1 MNAATRQMGLVALL
15 LAAVLG
21 LFLAAELG
29 QRRLEDVR
37 RQVEAGAQRE
47 RILSQILQLMSQAE
61 SSQRGSILLDDAGY
75 LEPYQESV
83 RRLPQAINLLDQ
95 AFASADPSLRA
106 EVEQVER
113 LSNAKLVEMGE
124 TLNLYREH
132 GRSAAVDLIRTDIG
146 KWTMTQLSERV
157 RRIQSEETDNIL
169 AASRSWRIDRWINLA
184 ITTTALVASV
194 FLVLLARRLVVTY
207 MRSKERET
215 EDLTERGAELEMLV
229 KQRTEDLSELSTH
242 LQSVAERERA
252 ALSRELHDELG
263 GLLVAARMDVSW
275 LEDRV
280 ASSDPEVRSHFKR
293 VHEALQAGVDVKR
306 RVVEDLRPT
315 LLDNLGLFSA
325 LRWQVADSCGR
336 AGLKSSENYPPE
348 ELSLTPDAS
357 IAIFRIVQEALTN
370 IIKHAQASNVEVSVE
385 VQPQQLL
392 VQIRDDGVG
401 MPAERLRGLRSH
413 GLAAMRHRA
422 VALGGQLRVV
432 PAQRGT
438 HIEVQLPLDT
448 ILAPVPAAGDGT
460 EEPYWASAA
469 RSLANPRSS
478 EGRRK

>member
-1 MNAATRQMGLVALL
+1 MRAATRQMGLVALL

-47 RILSQILQLMSQAE
+47 RALGQVLQLTSQAE

-83 RRLPQAINLLDQ
+83 RRLPQAINLLNQ
-95 AFASADPSLRA
+95 AFAGADPALRA

-157 RRIQSEETDNIL
+157 RRIQGEETDNIL
-169 AASRSWRIDRWINLA
+169 AASRSWRIDRWINLTM
-184 ITTTALVASV
+184 TTTALVASV
-194 FLVLLARRLVVTY
+194 FLVLLLRRLVMTY

-229 KQRTEDLSELSTH
+229 KQRTEELSELSTH

-315 LLDNLGLFSA
+315 LLDNLGLFPA

-336 AGLKSSENYPPE
+336 AGLKSSEHYPSE

-370 IIKHAQASNVEVSVE
+370 IIKHAQASNVEIAVE
-385 VQPQQLL
+385 AQPKFLL
-392 VQIRDDGVG
+392 VSIRDDGVG
-401 MPAERLRGLRSH
+401 MPTERLQGLRSH

-422 VALGGQLRVV
+422 VALGGQLLIV
-432 PAQRGT
+432 PARRGT
-438 HIEVQLPLDT
+438 QIEVQLPLDT
-448 ILAPVPAAGDGT
+448 ILAPVPAVEGGT
-460 EEPYWASAA
+460 EPYWPSAA

>member
-1 MNAATRQMGLVALL
+1 
-15 LAAVLG
+15 
-21 LFLAAELG
+21 
-29 QRRLEDVR
+29 
-37 RQVEAGAQRE
+37 
-47 RILSQILQLMSQAE
+47 
-61 SSQRGSILLDDAGY
+61 
-75 LEPYQESV
+75 
-83 RRLPQAINLLDQ
+83 
-95 AFASADPSLRA
+95 
-106 EVEQVER
+106 
-113 LSNAKLVEMGE
+113 
-124 TLNLYREH
+124 
-132 GRSAAVDLIRTDIG
+132 
-146 KWTMTQLSERV
+146 
-157 RRIQSEETDNIL
+157 
-169 AASRSWRIDRWINLA
+169 
-184 ITTTALVASV
+184 V

-315 LLDNLGLFSA
+315 LLDNLGLFPA

-336 AGLKSSENYPPE
+336 ASLKSSEYYPPE